1 MVQIQRS
8 WALVVF
14 FSFLVNFLLLLG
26 TNRLLMFPGA
36 PWRCA
41 AGALLGGIWSG
52 ASLIPRLFFLGSWY
66 WHLVSLGLMCMLAFG
81 LEESWKRWAM
91 FFLLTLGTEAVTV
104 CMGRGDWLSLVLG
117 LLLAWILGC
126 CSVGEGRQTR
136 IPVTLTHGG
145 KSLQLTALRDTG
157 NTLRDPVS
165 GDPVLV
171 ISPEAA
177 IKLTGLTKEQ
187 LCKPMETLTQRP
199 IPGLRLIPYR
209 AVGRESGMLLGAR
222 IQDVRSRG
230 RVLRTVVAF
239 APEGLGKEDGYQAL
253 TGGYV

>member
-1 MVQIQRS
+1 MQRS
-8 WALVVF
+8 WQLVVF
-14 FSFLVNFLLLLG
+14 IRFLVQFLLLLG
-26 TNRLLMFPGA
+26 TNRLMGFPA
-36 PWRCA
+36 SPWRCA
-41 AGALLGGIWSG
+41 AGALLGGAWSG
-52 ASLIPRLFFLGSWY
+52 ASLIPRLFFLGEWY
-66 WHLVSLGLMCMLAFG
+66 WHLVSLGLMAMVAFG
-81 LEESWKRWAM
+81 LDAESWKRWAL
-91 FFLLTLGTEAVTV
+91 FSLLSLGTEVMAVFL
-104 CMGRGDWLSLVLG
+104 GKGDRFSMVLG
-117 LLLAWILGC
+117 LLLAWGLSC
-126 CSVGEGRQTR
+126 LPWGEGRQTR

-145 KSLQLTALRDTG
+145 TTLSLTALRDTG

-177 IKLTGLTKEQ
+177 AKLTGLTRQQ
-187 LCKPMETLTQRP
+187 LRSPLETLTQRP

-209 AVGRESGMLLGAR
+209 AVGKENGLLLGAR

-239 APEGLGKEDGYQAL
+239 APEGLGTEDSYQAL

>member
-1 MVQIQRS
+1 MDRS
-8 WALVVF
+8 VALVVF
-14 FSFLVNFLLLLG
+14 FSFLVQFLLLLG
-26 TNRLLMFPGA
+26 TNRLLGFPGS

-41 AGALLGGIWSG
+41 AGALLGGVWSG

-66 WHLVSLGLMCMLAFG
+66 WHPVSLGLMCMLSFG
-81 LEESWKRWAM
+81 LDTDSWKRWAL
-91 FFLLTLGTEAVTV
+91 FFLLSLGTEAVTV
-104 CMGRGDWLSLVLG
+104 CMGRGDWLSLALG
-117 LLLAWILGC
+117 LLLAWGLSC
-126 CSVGEGRQTR
+126 FSLGEGRQIK

-145 KSLQLTALRDTG
+145 RSMNLTALRDTG

-177 IKLTGLTKEQ
+177 MQLTGLTKQQ
-187 LCKPMETLTQRP
+187 LCKPLETLTQRP

-209 AVGRESGMLLGAR
+209 AVGQGNGMLLGAR
-222 IQDVRSRG
+222 LQDVRSRG

-239 APEGLGKEDGYQAL
+239 APEGLDAEDGYQAL